1 MIQRQLQ
8 YGLFV
13 LLLALAAVSP
23 TNAETDLRI
32 SNAWIREAPPGSHVL
47 AGYLTIE
54 NAGTAAVTISG
65 ISGDDF
71 SSIEIHR
78 TIIEDGMARMLSIGQ
93 LDIPAGDSFVL
104 EPGGYHLMLFNP
116 ERTLTTGDNVELL
129 LHVSDGPCLP
139 VNAPVLRKRAD

>member
-8 YGLFV
+8 YGLCV

-23 TNAETDLRI
+23 AHAETDLRI

-54 NAGTAAVTISG
+54 NAGTAAVTVAG

-78 TIIEDGMARMLSIGQ
+78 TVIEDGMARMLSIGQ
-93 LDIPAGDSFVL
+93 LDIPAGNAFIL

-116 ERTLTTGDNVELL
+116 RRTLTSGDSVELL
-129 LHVSDGPCLP
+129 LHVADGPCLP
-139 VNAPVLRKRAD
+139 VNATVLRKRTD